1 MECTEHLRPMLKE
14 VWRILTG
21 DGRLIVVV
29 PNRSGVWARTER
41 TPFGFGQP
49 YSSSQLSRL
58 LRDGMF
64 IPEKMERALFI
75 PPSARRVVLRSASGI
90 EDLGSRWLKHL
101 GGVLIVE
108 AAKQIYAASQI
119 KKARSKANRMIPV
132 SSVRFMNLEKY

>member
-1 MECTEHLRPMLKE
+1 
-14 VWRILTG
+14 
-21 DGRLIVVV
+21 
-29 PNRSGVWARTER
+29 
-41 TPFGFGQP
+41 
-49 YSSSQLSRL
+49 
-58 LRDGMF
+58 
-64 IPEKMERALFI
+64 
-75 PPSARRVVLRSASGI
+75 RRVVLRSASGI